1 MKHFCY
7 FFATLLVGSMLLT
20 SCLNGEQYSTPSIQA
35 SYLYRSTPAGVRDTI
50 HYGDTVSVGDTLLGN
65 LLLYGVYNNLTE
77 FQVTA
82 DTSAVALEL
91 LTDSAYQPF
100 LLADS
105 DPKNGLLRFTMDVYI
120 FPTALQYV
128 VKKPGTHRISLTL
141 ASTAG
146 EKYSPI
152 NAWFEQPV
160 K

>member
-20 SCLNGEQYSTPSIQA
+20 SCLEGEQSSTPRIQA
-35 SYLYRSTPAGVRDTI
+35 SYLYRSTPAGVRDSI
-50 HYGDTVSVGDTLLGN
+50 HYGDTVSVGDTLRGN

-77 FQVTA
+77 FRA
-82 DTSAVALEL
+82 SCDTSAMQLEL
-91 LTDSAYQPF
+91 VVDSVYRPF
-100 LLADS
+100 LLAES
-105 DPKNGLLRFTMDVYI
+105 DPKSGLLCFTAEVYI

-128 VKKPGTHRISLTL
+128 VKKPGTHRISMTL
-141 ASTAG
+141 SSTAG
-146 EKYSPI
+146 QKYSPI